1 MNAGLIRNR
10 GVELSLGGMPVSTK
24 NWKWEMNFN
33 IAKNSNK
40 LVELAD
46 GVDSYS
52 IYWTSFTTRLYNYAM
67 VGKSLGVIT
76 GNTWERDDNGNIIF
90 HELSASQKA
99 LYGGEYVPT
108 YNQNTL
114 DELGN
119 FHPDF
124 TGGFNTS
131 ISFKNFRL
139 SANIDFSVGG
149 QIVSYTNMWGS
160 NSGILDKTAELNDR
174 GVNVREPVSK
184 GGGIHMTGVD
194 QNGNKVDTY
203 VNAKLYYTTASRV
216 MGRMGV

>member
-1 MNAGLIRNR
+1 MFNNRLWGDFNYYTRDDKDQIISVTSAPQSGYSTRKMNAGLIRNR

-131 ISFKNFRL
+131 ISFKNFRR
-139 SANIDFSVGG
+139 D
-149 QIVSYTNMWGS
+149 
-160 NSGILDKTAELNDR
+160 
-174 GVNVREPVSK
+174 
-184 GGGIHMTGVD
+184 
-194 QNGNKVDTY
+194 
-203 VNAKLYYTTASRV
+203 
-216 MGRMGV
+216 